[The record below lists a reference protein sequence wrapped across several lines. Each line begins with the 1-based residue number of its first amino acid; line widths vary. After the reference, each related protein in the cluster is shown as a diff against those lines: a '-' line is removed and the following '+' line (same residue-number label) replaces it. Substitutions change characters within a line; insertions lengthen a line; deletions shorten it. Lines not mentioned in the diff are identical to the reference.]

1 MIDYILLIKL
11 LIAHLIGDFFLQPK
25 NWVDQKRENS
35 YKSVFLYLHSLVHAI
50 LVYIIVFDFRN
61 WQIPLIIFISHSI
74 IDSIKSGT
82 KNDNAKGFVVDQILH
97 IITLI
102 IIWIIY
108 TGSWEQLMNEV
119 GILLASRSAWAII
132 LGYLIILNPFAF
144 FIGKLTAN
152 WQKQIDADGLTD
164 AGKYIGMLER
174 FLVLTFMLLGSYE
187 AIGFL
192 LAAKSVFRFGD
203 LKEAKDRKKTE
214 YILIGTLLSF
224 ALTIAL
230 GLFVLFLL
238 NGKSSF

>member
-1 MIDYILLIKL
+1 MIDYILLLKL

-25 NWVDQKRENS
+25 HWVEQKREKS
-35 YKSVFLYLHSLVHAI
+35 YKSAYLYLHSLVHAI
-50 LVYIIVFDFRN
+50 LVYIIVFDLRN
-61 WQIPLIIFISHSI
+61 WQIPLIIFISHTI

-82 KNDNAKGFVVDQILH
+82 KNDNVKGFVVDQILH

-108 TGSWEQLMNEV
+108 TDSWEQLMNEV
-119 GILLASRSAWAII
+119 GILMDSRSTWAII
-132 LGYLIILNPFAF
+132 LGYIIILNPLAF
-144 FIGKLTAN
+144 LIGKLTLN
-152 WQKQIDADGLTD
+152 WQNQIEADGLTG

-174 FLVLTFMLLGSYE
+174 FLVLTFILFGRYE

-214 YILIGTLLSF
+214 YILIGTLISF
-224 ALTIAL
+224 AITILL
-230 GLFVLFLL
+230 GIIIISII
-238 NGKSSF
+238 K